1 MIRVTVWNEFNHERT
16 SEEVRAIYPNGM
28 HATIAEFLGK
38 DAAFEV
44 RTATLEDPE
53 CGLTDEVLAST
64 DVLFWWGHVAHN
76 KVPDELVEKIAKRVW
91 EGMGMIFLH
100 SGHDSKPFKRLMG
113 TPSGDLKWRE
123 AGEKEILWVVDP
135 THPIVEGISLGDRLV
150 LEHEETYG
158 EHFNIPAPDELILVS
173 WFEGGEVFRSGCVFK
188 RGRGKIFYFRPGHES
203 FPTYHDKDVQR
214 ILTNAAK
221 YVYTPDPVKPFPYGM
236 VGLAK
241 NM

>member
-1 MIRVTVWNEFNHERT
+1 MIRVTVWNEYLHEKQ
-16 SEEVRAIYPNGM
+16 SEEIRAIYPNGM
-28 HATIAEFLGK
+28 HATIAEFLGN
-38 DAAFEV
+38 AGFEV
-44 RTATLEDPE
+44 RTATLEEPE
-53 CGLTDEVLAST
+53 CGLTDEVLANT
-64 DVLFWWGHVAHN
+64 DVLFWWGHIGHT

-91 EGMGMIFLH
+91 EGMGMVFLH

-113 TPSGDLKWRE
+113 TPAGDLKWRE
-123 AGEKEILWVVDP
+123 AGDKEIMWVVDP

-158 EHFNIPAPDELILVS
+158 EHFNIPAPDELVLIS

-203 FPTYHDKDVQR
+203 FPTYHNKDVQK

-236 VGLAK
+236 VDPAK
-241 NM
+241 DM